1 MLKTILVMLAI
12 AAGFVGAWVALSS
25 TPSNELKEFFK
36 WALVVVAGIVASVV
50 MVGSITLLF

>member
-1 MLKTILVMLAI
+1 MVKTILVMLAI
-12 AAGFVGAWVALSS
+12 ASFVGAWVALSS